1 MMRYKRKS
9 ILIGT
14 GNVGLLYDYNLK
26 NKYYSH
32 IKSIKKSNYF
42 HLEAVFDISFKN
54 FSKIKKKFNLELK
67 HVSKINDYDFETA
80 IISSST
86 NSHYKVFNLLIF
98 NNNLKNLIIEKPC
111 TYKYKEIKKII
122 NVCKKK
128 KINLFINYHRN
139 FLSYFKKIQKILK
152 NNGKSK
158 IFINYNNGIYNNLSH
173 FINFLIQIYGNPKSL
188 IIFRKNKFDKNDIN
202 ADLEIEFK
210 NAIVFSYYN
219 TLQKN
224 SSCDIM
230 VLGKYKYF
238 TDDQFNQFNFY
249 KSNSDLLSGKK
260 IYSFKK
266 NKILNKNLNKY
277 QLEVYERI
285 NLLIKNKSKNI
296 RELNN
301 IALKTHEILEKI
313 KKKQTYKRIYFN

>member
-1 MMRYKRKS
+1 M
-9 ILIGT
+9 
-14 GNVGLLYDYNLK
+14 
-26 NKYYSH
+26 
-32 IKSIKKSNYF
+32 
-42 HLEAVFDISFKN
+42 
-54 FSKIKKKFNLELK
+54 
-67 HVSKINDYDFETA
+67 
-80 IISSST
+80 
-86 NSHYKVFNLLIF
+86 
-98 NNNLKNLIIEKPC
+98 
-111 TYKYKEIKKII
+111 
-122 NVCKKK
+122 
-128 KINLFINYHRN
+128 
-139 FLSYFKKIQKILK
+139 K

-249 KSNSDLLSGKK
+249 KSNTDLLSGKK